1 MNGPSPQHEVHRAQS
16 RRRELLISRPL
27 VPDTA
32 PPDPLSQWGLAF
44 SGGGIRSATFCLGV
58 AQALARSDT
67 PGPRSPEQGRPWP
80 LLMQFDYLSTVSG
93 GGYIGGFISSLC
105 VPGRLD
111 DPDKAPHARPHSQH
125 VATPSTPA
133 TPQAQRLAVARSLL
147 ALQEEPPGRIRR
159 QSRFNPDRPG
169 ETALA
174 WLRDNGRYMAPS
186 GAGDLLYGITV
197 ALRNWFATQYVIGTL
212 IVLVLA
218 LAQTFRWGMSAWV
231 APWRNLE
238 CEWLVAAIA
247 DEGALIWWSPS
258 WLWPG
263 VWALLLTV
271 PLGLAYWFTHPAHAG
286 ARRQEAGER
295 GHLESPPAYW
305 TQASGLGLALALG
318 FTALSA
324 VAAALARPPL
334 SQALGTAGGCTLL
347 AVLVYWASV
356 RYTRTHAPDT
366 ITRQRVTLTR
376 WLSWSLQWGLVL
388 ASVAAVETV
397 AQTGWLWLSMREG
410 AVLSGGVGLA
420 VWALKEFTQRLND
433 KPQSA
438 PTTKLPLDL
447 IAGAAGITLWVAM
460 AALIDVLLLKA
471 VWPDGWANPKVLEDK
486 FDIVLAWLYAA
497 VALWLSV
504 LLAGVV
510 SHFPG
515 FLNLSTLQSL
525 YSARLIRAY
534 LGASN
539 PRRFSRNA
547 TPESRDVAEP
557 IEDDS
562 LSVQDIYANP
572 LAPVHFVNVCVN
584 QSVSPGEQLV
594 QRDRKGKPLV
604 LAPGGAYFDQTA
616 HTLHTHGEVSELSQP
631 LSFGEWLGV
640 SGAAFS
646 TGLGRGTS
654 LGMSLALG
662 FANVRLGRWW
672 QGLGPAVP
680 PSPSPPTPKTPW
692 LARKLP
698 TQSYLLDE
706 LTGRFYGSHRPFLY
720 LSDGGHFENTAV
732 FELLRLDRPRQVRLI
747 VVCDCGCDPDYRFDD
762 LANLMRLVRID
773 HGLEVRVNETVTG
786 VGQPLAEVFT
796 TPQAMAR
803 QADGTLRD
811 LGQRCAV
818 LLDVVG
824 TERSEPLGVAPGALH
839 ARIVLIKPRLMSD
852 APMDLVQYQ
861 ATHSAFP
868 QETTMDQFFDEAQWE
883 SYRQLGLRSGLRVF
897 EGDGSDAYRQA
908 LWRALLQGLPP
919 GAPASPAS

>member
-67 PGPRSPEQGRPWP
+67 PGTRSPEQGRPRP

-111 DPDKAPHARPHSQH
+111 DPDEARHTQH
-125 VATPSTPA
+125 VA
-133 TPQAQRLAVARSLL
+133 TPQAQRLAVTRSLL

-197 ALRNWFATQYVIGTL
+197 ALRNWFATQYVMGTL

-218 LAQTFRWGMSAWV
+218 ALQALRWGLSSGW
-231 APWRNLE
+231 PTWQSLE
-238 CEWLVAAIA
+238 CEWLVAALA
-247 DEGALIWWSPS
+247 EGGTLIWWSPS

-271 PLGLAYWFTHPAHAG
+271 PLGLAYWFTHPAHAR

-324 VAAALARPPL
+324 VATALARPPL
-334 SQALGTAGGCTLL
+334 SQALGAAGGCTWL

-356 RYTRTHAPDT
+356 RYTRTHAPNT

-388 ASVAAVETV
+388 VSLAAVETV
-397 AQTGWLWLSMREG
+397 AQTGWLWLSMRES
-410 AVLSGGVGLA
+410 AVLSGGMGLA

-433 KPQSA
+433 KPQGASA
-438 PTTKLPLDL
+438 LKLPLGL
-447 IAGAAGITLWVAM
+447 IAGVVGAALWVTV
-460 AALIDVLLLKA
+460 AAFIDVLLLKVA
-471 VWPDGWANPKVLEDK
+471 WPGGWANPAVLERPD
-486 FDIVLAWLYAA
+486 DMQLALGYALGALGVSAVLAA
-497 VALWLSV
+497 VV
-504 LLAGVV
+504 GC
-510 SHFPG
+510 FPG

-557 IEDDS
+557 IEGDS

-584 QSVSPGEQLV
+584 QSVSPGEQLL

-604 LAPGGAYFDQTA
+604 LAPGGAYFDQSA
-616 HTLHTHGEVSELSQP
+616 HALHGPGEGTELSQP

-646 TGLGRGTS
+646 TGLGRGTG

-672 QGLGPAVP
+672 HGLGPAVA
-680 PSPSPPTPKTPW
+680 SPASERASAAAPASKTPW
-692 LARKLP
+692 LTWLLP

-824 TERSEPLGVAPGALH
+824 TERSAPLGVAPGALH

-852 APMDLVQYQ
+852 APMDLVQYR

-897 EGDGSDAYRQA
+897 EGDGSEAYRQA

-919 GAPASPAS
+919 DAPASPAS